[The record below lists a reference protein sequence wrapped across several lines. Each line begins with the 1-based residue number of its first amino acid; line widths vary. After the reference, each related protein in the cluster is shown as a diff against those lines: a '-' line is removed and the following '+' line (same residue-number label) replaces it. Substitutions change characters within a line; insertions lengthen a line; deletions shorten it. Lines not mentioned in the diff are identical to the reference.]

1 MDTKMKIFRKR
12 IITVVVLCTFLAG
25 ITPVLAQNPDQD
37 KILNSYKRAALIQKS
52 DSLGWFLNEAI
63 FPHWIGDSD
72 QFWYTKATKRGKQ
85 YLLADANKAKI
96 TELFDHADL
105 AVKLASQTKIAF
117 DFNRLL
123 LSGVKISLSPRTIEF
138 LTLGKYWKY
147 NITDKTLE
155 ELKPAM
161 TATAEVLVSPN
172 GKKAAFIRDYNIW
185 IRSLE
190 TGKEEQLTTDGEKY
204 YAYGAN
210 PDATG
215 RPAQKPQAIWSPDS
229 KKLLTIQTDD
239 RQVLDLPVVDF
250 APADKSVRPKVINHK
265 TALPGDAHITGFRMC
280 VIIVETKKQVSARYP
295 NIPAVRMND
304 TPIDGNRA
312 WWNNDSKT
320 AYFVDIERGEKAANL
335 VNLDTEAGITKVL
348 FSETTEKGYLEL
360 GSNVYTP
367 TALVHLPETEE
378 LIWYSERSGF
388 AHLFLYDLKTGKLKR
403 QLTDGNWIVRDVL
416 GVDKKRREV
425 YISRGEVNSGTDPY
439 YRQIARVNLDTG
451 KMTELSNND
460 FDHLVTQEGDFG
472 VFVYAMLNGEDPK
485 AIGGL
490 SPTGNYYVET
500 VQRIDKP
507 STSYLRNREGK
518 EVLTVERSDTSQL
531 PKYLKWPEPFRVLA
545 ADGKTSISGA
555 LYRPSNFTP
564 GEKYPIIDYIYG
576 GPQVSNVPESFSSPN
591 TQIAQAL
598 AELGFMVVIIDG
610 RGTAERNRKF
620 HEASYGAA
628 ETASNLEDQISGI
641 KQMAERYPYMD
652 TTRVGIYG
660 FSGGGY
666 MTASAMLRFPDFF
679 KVGVAGSGNHD
690 QRLFWHSWGERY
702 QGLLDGDNYLP
713 QANLS
718 YAKNL
723 KGKLLFIH
731 GLLDYG
737 VHPGGLFQ
745 LTQALMNEN
754 KDFDLVILPQ
764 AGHELPGYAM
774 RHMWDYFVVNLANQQ
789 PPKDFRVKSSGDFM
803 KETMMADMAQIQGL
817 GVTPQDSIINCIVK
831 TSEGDFEI
839 ELYGNK
845 APITVANFM
854 KYVDSKKYDSSSFF
868 RVTTKENEAGRD
880 VKIEVIQGGH
890 VEEADSY
897 SPICLETT
905 KQTGIKHINGT
916 LSMARAEPNTAT
928 SSFFICINEQPEL
941 DYNGKRNPDG
951 QGFAAFGKVTKGMDV
966 VIKIQQK
973 ENKDQLLT
981 TPVTIYSIK
990 RAGK

>member
-1 MDTKMKIFRKR
+1 MKYLNKTLISIMLLLL
-12 IITVVVLCTFLAG
+12 IITTQ
-25 ITPVLAQNPDQD
+25 AQNETE
-37 KILNSYKRAALIQKS
+37 ILNSYNRAALIQKS

-63 FPHWIGDSD
+63 YPHWIGDSD

-85 YLLADANKAKI
+85 YLLADANKAEI

-105 AVKLASQTKIAF
+105 AVKLASQTKF
-117 DFNRLL
+117 FVDFNRLL
-123 LSGVKISLSPRTIEF
+123 LSGIKVSLSPKTIEF

-147 NITDKTLE
+147 NIMNKTLE

-172 GKKAAFIRDYNIW
+172 DKKAAFIRDYNIW
-185 IRSLE
+185 IRNLE

-239 RQVLDLPVVDF
+239 RQVLDLPVIDF
-250 APADKSVRPKVINHK
+250 APADQSVRPKVINYK
-265 TALPGDAHITGFRMC
+265 TALPGDVNITGFRMC
-280 VIIVETKKQVSARYP
+280 IINVETKKQVSARYP
-295 NIPAVRMND
+295 NLPAVRMND

-312 WWNNDSKT
+312 WWNNNSKT
-320 AYFVDIERGEKAANL
+320 AYFVDIERGEKAVHL
-335 VNLDTEAGITKVL
+335 VNFDTETGATKVL
-348 FSETTEKGYLEL
+348 FNETTEEGYLEL
-360 GSNVYTP
+360 GSSVYTP
-367 TALVHLPETEE
+367 TSLVHLQETEE
-378 LIWYSERSGF
+378 MIWYSERSGF
-388 AHLFLYDLKTGKLKR
+388 AHLYLYDLKTEKLKR
-403 QLTDGNWIVRDVL
+403 QLTNGDWIVRDVL
-416 GVDKKRREV
+416 GVDNKRREI
-425 YISRGEVNSGTDPY
+425 YISRGEVNSDIDPY

-460 FDHLVTQEGDFG
+460 FDHLVTQESDIG
-472 VFVYAMLNGEDPK
+472 VFFYALINGDEPK
-485 AIGGL
+485 AISGL

-507 STSYLRNREGK
+507 STSFLRNREGK
-518 EVLTVERSDTSQL
+518 EVLTIAQSDTSQL
-531 PKYLKWPEPFRVLA
+531 PKDIIWPEPFRVLA

-564 GEKYPIIDYIYG
+564 EGKYPIIDYIYG
-576 GPQVSNVPESFSSPN
+576 GPQVSNVPESFSNSN

-666 MTASAMLRFPDFF
+666 MTASAMLRFPEFF

-690 QRLFWHSWGERY
+690 QRLFWHTWGERY
-702 QGLLDGDNYLP
+702 QALLDGDNYLP
-713 QANLS
+713 QANLT

-731 GLLDYG
+731 GLLDFG

-764 AGHELPGYAM
+764 AGHELPGYAL
-774 RHMWDYFVVNLANQQ
+774 RHMWDYFVVNLAKQQ
-789 PPKDFRVKSSGDFM
+789 PPKDFRVKGANDFM
-803 KETMMADMAQIQGL
+803 KETMMADQMQIMGMGL
-817 GVTPQDSIINCIVK
+817 APQATLINCIVK

-839 ELYGNK
+839 ELYGDK

-854 KYVDSKKYDSSSFF
+854 KYVDSKKYDNSSFF
-868 RVTTKENEAGRD
+868 RATTKENEADKD
-880 VKIEVIQGGH
+880 VKIEVIQGGNM
-890 VEEADSY
+890 EEKDSY
-897 SPICLETT
+897 SPISLETT
-905 KQTGIKHINGT
+905 KLSGIKHVNGT

-928 SSFFICINEQPEL
+928 SSFFICINDQPEL

-951 QGFAAFGKVTKGMDV
+951 QGFSAFGKVTKGMDV
-966 VIKIQQK
+966 VLKIQQK
-973 ENKDQLLT
+973 ENEKQMLKKA
-981 TPVTIYSIK
+981 VEIYSIE
-990 RAGK
+990 RINN